1 VSSTSPLRSGP
12 VNFPGLVGSPADVEI
27 SSTLDYLRA
36 MVAAYARTPDVGSVA
51 VIGNAPLEPSVDRA
65 VAIDAC
71 DVVFR
76 CNSFVLDT
84 PQKPPQQGAR
94 VDVVVFNRALRA
106 TPFVFDRYRERLYL
120 VVEPGRLYREPIHRP
135 KWWPADL
142 GIVNVPN
149 REVTLTLSHLLG
161 LDSRNRR
168 EWATTGLLSLWIAM
182 LLFPAADIVIAGFSI
197 IDRPDQTEWQHAWG
211 DSCPVGSEHHIAREG
226 LLLASW
232 IDDGRIRCLP

>member
-1 VSSTSPLRSGP
+1 MSPHGLAGPSPSAEVSST
-12 VNFPGLVGSPADVEI
+12 VE
-27 SSTLDYLRA
+27 YLRA

-51 VIGNAPLEPSVDRA
+51 VVGNAPLRPSVDRA
-65 VAIDAC
+65 AAIDAC

-84 PQKPPQQGAR
+84 PGGPPQQGAR

-106 TPFVFDRYRERLYL
+106 TPFVFDHYRERLYL
-120 VVEPGRLYREPIHRP
+120 VVEPGRLYREPTHRP
-135 KWWPADL
+135 GWWPADL

-161 LDSRNRR
+161 LDSRNQR
-168 EWATTGLLSLWIAM
+168 EWATTGLLSLWVAM
-182 LLFPAADIVIAGFSI
+182 VLFPVADITIAGFSMV
-197 IDRPDQTEWQHAWG
+197 DRPDQTEWEHAWG

-232 IDDGRIRCLP
+232 IDAGRIRFLP